1 MANLIYCVC
10 IGQFTLNARAVI
22 LTRRCFTLKQLDA
35 MAQAVKLPKCWRT
48 LLHVEASRGHEC
60 EGHVK
65 AFSNEVLAGT
75 RILDRVFHLLE
86 IATKYC
92 EMLDTLRQ
100 VYDLFLILDMLGRPG
115 ERSILLQHRHM
126 LDANLLH
133 LCKKLY
139 LAQITPLLGGRR
151 WAHLCL

>member
-1 MANLIYCVC
+1 
-10 IGQFTLNARAVI
+10 
-22 LTRRCFTLKQLDA
+22 

-60 EGHVK
+60 EGHVT

-75 RILDRVFHLLE
+75 RILDNVFHLLE
-86 IATKYC
+86 ILAEYC

-100 VYDLFLILDMLGRPG
+100 VYDLFLIRDMLGRPG

-133 LCKKLY
+133 LCKKLKLH
-139 LAQITPLLGGRR
+139 LAVDL
-151 WAHLCL
+151 LCLHRTVYAQCTCRDIDQTLLHVEAARRGGTGGETSEVLEDGASR